1 VAAVDLLGVQP
12 QIPLF
17 RVLGGKAVV
26 LPVVAAHQ
34 NTQSGGGTELP
45 GLAGPL
51 ERGLFSA
58 SAPAEI
64 ASVGQ
69 LGPDVVEVLLALCQ
83 RQLLLD
89 ALQIHQLG
97 AALFHLLRQVF
108 LRRFGLGIFLKILG
122 GVLLRRQPHIQRDVH
137 IGAVGIIVVLGRQAA
152 HTALHAVEVGGDQFA
167 VHTPL
172 VPIAAVQQFLLL
184 GRQLAADAGG

>member
-1 VAAVDLLGVQP
+1 MAAVDLLGVQP

-34 NTQSGGGTELP
+34 NTQSGGTELP

-51 ERGLFSA
+51 EGGLLPVSA
-58 SAPAEI
+58 SAEI

-108 LRRFGLGIFLKILG
+108 LRRFGLGIFLEILG
-122 GVLLRRQPHIQRDVH
+122 GVFLR
-137 IGAVGIIVVLGRQAA
+137 
-152 HTALHAVEVGGDQFA
+152 
-167 VHTPL
+167 
-172 VPIAAVQQFLLL
+172 
-184 GRQLAADAGG
+184 